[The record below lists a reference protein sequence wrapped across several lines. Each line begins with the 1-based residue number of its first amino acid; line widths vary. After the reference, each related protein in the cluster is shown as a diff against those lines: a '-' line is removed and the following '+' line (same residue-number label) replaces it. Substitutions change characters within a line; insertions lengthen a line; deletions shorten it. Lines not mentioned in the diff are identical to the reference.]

1 MNTDDY
7 EGHTEDGPWEVR
19 IDQALSAI
27 FVNGQPLHNKSE
39 KTKIANARLIAA
51 APLLLEEVKRLRNAF
66 AYAATMAQCSIE
78 DDDFS
83 FHEIRDYCLETCD
96 ISIHDAEVMTNNELF
111 GGEEE

>member
-51 APLLLEEVKRLRNAF
+51 APELLAEVKRLRGKLESIQNNMAWTVQVWQDENYRMEQMCEI
-66 AYAATMAQCSIE
+66 YADLAKGVEALYHG
-78 DDDFS
+78 D
-83 FHEIRDYCLETCD
+83 
-96 ISIHDAEVMTNNELF
+96 
-111 GGEEE
+111 EEE